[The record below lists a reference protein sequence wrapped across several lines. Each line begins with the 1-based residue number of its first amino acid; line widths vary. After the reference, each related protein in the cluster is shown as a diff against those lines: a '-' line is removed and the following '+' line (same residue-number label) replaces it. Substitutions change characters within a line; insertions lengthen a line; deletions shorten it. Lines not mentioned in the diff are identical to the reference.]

1 MKNLSRRDFVSKS
14 ASVLA
19 GASLLSPLL
28 SNAENFKPGGG
39 FPIGFQSWVVKDS
52 LAKDFAGTLKQI
64 SSWGYEVI
72 EMCSPP
78 GYKDYGFGP
87 LNSLTASEMKKIM
100 SDSGIKCIS
109 CHYLFSELKEHL
121 QERIDFAGEI
131 GFSQMVVSSFGLPK
145 NASLDDWKR
154 AADEMNA
161 LGERA
166 KKSNVTL
173 VFHNHNTEFQKLEG
187 QIIYDVLLERLD
199 PKLSKLQ
206 FQLWVIIDGYKA
218 ADYFKRYPGRFVS
231 AHLYDWSG
239 VGEEQVPLGKGKVD
253 WKEFFDAAKIGGL
266 KNCFVELDQKHFK
279 DSAAFL
285 KSL

>member
-1 MKNLSRRDFVSKS
+1 MEELSRRKFISKG

-19 GASLLSPLL
+19 SAALLSPML
-28 SNAENFKPGGG
+28 SHADILKSGGG
-39 FPIGFQSWVVKDS
+39 FPIGFQSWVIKEQ
-52 LAKDFAGTLKQI
+52 LAKDFAGTLKQMNAM
-64 SSWGYEVI
+64 GYEAI

-87 LNSLTASEMKKIM
+87 LNSLSASEMKKVM
-100 SDSGIKCIS
+100 GDNGIKCLS
-109 CHYLFSELKEHL
+109 CHYLFNELKDHL
-121 QERIDFAGEI
+121 QERIDFAKEV
-131 GFSQMVVSSFGLPK
+131 GFSQLVVSSFGLPK
-145 NASLDDWKR
+145 TATLDDWKR

-166 KKSNVTL
+166 AKSKVTL

-218 ADYFKRYPGRFVS
+218 ADYFRKHPGRFVS

-253 WKEFFDAAKIGGL
+253 FKEFFDAAKIGGL
-266 KNCFVELDQKHFK
+266 KNCFVEMEMDKLKE
-279 DSAAFL
+279 SAQFL
-285 KSL
+285 KKL

>member
-1 MKNLSRRDFVSKS
+1 MKELSRREFISKS

-19 GASLLSPLL
+19 SAGLLSPMISHADLL
-28 SNAENFKPGGG
+28 KPGGG
-39 FPIGFQSWVVKDS
+39 FPIGFQSWVIKEQ
-52 LAKDFAGTLKQI
+52 LAKDFAGTLKQMNAM
-64 SSWGYEVI
+64 GYEVI

-87 LNSLTASEMKKIM
+87 LQSLSAKEMKTIM
-100 SDSGIKCIS
+100 NDAGIKCIS
-109 CHYLFSELKEHL
+109 CHYGFGELKSNL
-121 QERIDFAGEI
+121 QERIDFAKGV

-145 NASLDDWKR
+145 TATLDDWKK
-154 AADEMNA
+154 AADEMNE
-161 LGERA
+161 LGRRA
-166 KKSNVTL
+166 QGTGMTM

-218 ADYFKRYPGRFVS
+218 ADYFRNHPGRFVS

-239 VGEEQVPLGKGKVD
+239 VGEEQVALGKGKVD
-253 WKEFFDAAKIGGL
+253 FKEFFDAAKIGGL
-266 KNCFVELDQKHFK
+266 KNCFVEMEMDKLKE
-279 DSAAFL
+279 SAQFL
-285 KSL
+285 KKL